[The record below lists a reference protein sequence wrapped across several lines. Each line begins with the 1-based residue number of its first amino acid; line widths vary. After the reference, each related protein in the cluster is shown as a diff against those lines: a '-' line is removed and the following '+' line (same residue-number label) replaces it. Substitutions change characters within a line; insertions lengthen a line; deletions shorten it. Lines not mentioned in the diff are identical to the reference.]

1 MLARVRPTDIAAC
14 FGPYRPAGWTVAR
27 AVANLDVKLL
37 DQDFESDVEKL
48 VAEWPAGYTVQAA
61 GQVAR
66 AILNSDAH
74 HYRRHRPMAERSIAW
89 LTRKFA
95 VRAIGGA
102 PLFGDLWDRVE
113 LLCQQGVHRRAAAT
127 AVLEAAAALGASRPD
142 ASPTEASPPTT
153 SGSPPEPPPPTSRA
167 SPTSASPTQAAHS
180 PCEPPRQRRAPR
192 PAPPTAPHKPQPR
205 RPTPPTQPGTGC
217 HASCSALS

>member
-1 MLARVRPTDIAAC
+1 MLAGVRPTDIAAC

-66 AILNSDAH
+66 AVLNSDAH

-89 LTRKFA
+89 LTRNKA
-95 VRAIGGA
+95 RRVPYRGVAA
-102 PLFGDLWDRVE
+102 NHLW
-113 LLCQQGVHRRAAAT
+113 LTTRAAAVNLT
-127 AVLEAAAALGASRPD
+127 RLTNLGL
-142 ASPTEASPPTT
+142 THT
-153 SGSPPEPPPPTSRA
+153 G
-167 SPTSASPTQAAHS
+167 
-180 PCEPPRQRRAPR
+180 
-192 PAPPTAPHKPQPR
+192 
-205 RPTPPTQPGTGC
+205 GTFT
-217 HASCSALS
+217 L

>member
-66 AILNSDAH
+66 AILNSDAQPVLAGLLQAVLAGLSTTAVV
-74 HYRRHRPMAERSIAW
+74 RHRPMAERSIAW
-89 LTRKFA
+89 LTRNKA
-95 VRAIGGA
+95 RRVPYRGVAA
-102 PLFGDLWDRVE
+102 NHLW
-113 LLCQQGVHRRAAAT
+113 LTTRAAAANLT
-127 AVLEAAAALGASRPD
+127 RLTNLGL
-142 ASPTEASPPTT
+142 THT
-153 SGSPPEPPPPTSRA
+153 G
-167 SPTSASPTQAAHS
+167 
-180 PCEPPRQRRAPR
+180 
-192 PAPPTAPHKPQPR
+192 
-205 RPTPPTQPGTGC
+205 GTFT
-217 HASCSALS
+217 L